1 MEKDTA
7 IGDYNRDSR
16 VKVLCSWLVDLAG
29 HRLVCDTEEILNAL
43 FDKERDI
50 LGRAVRRGASLC
62 NCSGE
67 FHLN

>member
-50 LGRAVRRGASLC
+50 LGRQ
-62 NCSGE
+62 SGE
-67 FHLN
+67 ELHFAIVPENSI